1 MPSSEAEL
9 VQIQG
14 TYRGGGQLNP
24 ERRLQMEHCERV
36 LSQLGFRYCRVHH
49 HDKIARIEVGSSEEF
64 QRLLSPE
71 FRDEISRSFR
81 EIGFTYTAVDLQAG
95 DQQSK
100 EEES

>member
-14 TYRGGGQLNP
+14 SYGGGQLNP
-24 ERRLQMEHCERV
+24 ERRRQREHCERV
-36 LSQLGFRYCRVHH
+36 LRQLGFRSCRVHH

-71 FRDEISRSFR
+71 FRDEISISFR

-95 DQQSK
+95 DRRSK

>member
-1 MPSSEAEL
+1 MPSPEAEL

-14 TYRGGGQLNP
+14 GNGGGQLNP
-24 ERRLQMEHCERV
+24 ESRLQREHCERV

-49 HDKIARIEVGSSEEF
+49 HDKIARIEVESSEEF

-71 FRDEISRSFR
+71 FRDEIIRSFR

-95 DQQSK
+95 AQQSK
-100 EEES
+100 EEKS

>member
-1 MPSSEAEL
+1 MPSWEAEL

-14 TYRGGGQLNP
+14 TYGGGHRNP
-24 ERRLQMEHCERV
+24 ESRLQREHCERV
-36 LSQLGFRYCRVHH
+36 LSQLGFRYCRVHYH
-49 HDKIARIEVGSSEEF
+49 HKIARIEVGSSEEF

-71 FRDEISRSFR
+71 FRNEIIRSFR

>member
-1 MPSSEAEL
+1 MPSPEAEL

-14 TYRGGGQLNP
+14 GNGGGQLNP
-24 ERRLQMEHCERV
+24 ESRLQREHCERV

-71 FRDEISRSFR
+71 FRDEIIRSFR

-95 DQQSK
+95 AQQSK
-100 EEES
+100 EEKS

>member
-1 MPSSEAEL
+1 MPSWEAEL

-14 TYRGGGQLNP
+14 SDGGGQLNP
-24 ERRLQMEHCERV
+24 ESRLQREHCERV
-36 LSQLGFRYCRVHH
+36 LNQLGFRYCRVHH

-71 FRDEISRSFR
+71 FRDEIIRNFR